1 MREWPHPRSIK
12 GVKTLASYR
21 GGSIGVNFAEA
32 FMLGRKIIK
41 EREI

>member
-1 MREWPHPRSIK
+1 MRDSLIQDQLKALKHWLH
-12 GVKTLASYR
+12 R